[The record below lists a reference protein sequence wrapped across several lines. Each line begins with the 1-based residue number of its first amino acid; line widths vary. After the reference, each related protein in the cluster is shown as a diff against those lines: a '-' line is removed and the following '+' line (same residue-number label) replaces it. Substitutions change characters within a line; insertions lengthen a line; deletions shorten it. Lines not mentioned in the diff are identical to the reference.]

1 MAFFLAFKEIWRN
14 KGRFFLF
21 SLVIALITSL
31 VLFIAALAQGLS
43 NANKEYLSK
52 LDADLI
58 VFQSRVQLSSSSSQI
73 GRSLINNIARVP
85 GVEKLGS
92 IGLSTGEVQDNKTG
106 KMFNISIIGIEPGA
120 VGMPPITSGS
130 TIQVSKGTGVVV
142 DKNFA
147 AKSGLALGDE
157 FDIRTLQSNEYE
169 KYTVK
174 IVGFTTGQQYLFR
187 PSVFLPYLTWDQ
199 IRPKPATPSNSN
211 REYTAN
217 IVAVKTAE
225 GTDAATLAE
234 TIQSQVDNVEVVDLP
249 AAIQAI
255 PGYLVQQQT
264 LNTMQIFT
272 LLIGVL
278 VIGGFFQIQMLQKIP
293 QIGVLKAIGTSNTI
307 VALAAVLQ
315 IILISTFGVIMGGT
329 ITLLLSLGIPS
340 TVPIVFSGESV
351 AIAVASLLAIGPLGG
366 LVTVR
371 SAVAVEPLTALGLSS

>member
-1 MAFFLAFKEIWRN
+1 MAVFLAFKEVWRN

-21 SLVIALITSL
+21 SMVIALITSL

-58 VFQSRVQLSSSSSQI
+58 VFQSKVQLSSSSSQI
-73 GRSLINNIARVP
+73 GRSLINNIARVD

-92 IGLSTGEVQDNKTG
+92 IGLSTGEVEDSKTG
-106 KMFNISIIGIEPGA
+106 KMFNISLIGIEPNT
-120 VGMPPITSGS
+120 VGMPPITAGS
-130 TIQVSKGTGVVV
+130 TIEVSKGTSVVV

-147 AKSGLALGDE
+147 AKSGLHIGDE
-157 FDIRTLQSNEYE
+157 FTIRTLQGNEFK
-169 KYTVK
+169 KYPVK
-174 IVGFTTGQQYLFR
+174 IVGFTSGQQYLFR

-199 IRPKPATPSNSN
+199 IRAKPEASNNN

-217 IVAVKTAE
+217 IVAVKA
-225 GTDAATLAE
+225 TDGANPVELAAT
-234 TIQSQVDNVEVVDLP
+234 IQNQVDNVEVVDLNT
-249 AAIQAI
+249 AIQAI

-293 QIGVLKAIGTSNTI
+293 LIGVLKAIGTSNTI
-307 VALAAVLQ
+307 VALAVVFQ
-315 IILISTFGVIMGGT
+315 IILISTFGVILGGS

-351 AIAVASLLAIGPLGG
+351 ALAVAALLAIGPLGG

-371 SAVAVEPLTALGLSS
+371 SAVSVEPLTALGLSS